1 MVINELLKKSF
12 CDLRES
18 ILILCKLLDV
28 DKSII
33 YTYGDREVSPSIVD
47 NFLKLTEKR
56 STGYPIQYI
65 LGGNEFMGLDFY
77 LEEGVLVPRPDTE
90 ILVEYIIGYI
100 KEKYENMPIKVL
112 DLGIGSG
119 AISLSI
125 GNYCKNTEVIGVD
138 ISDIAMKVANINK
151 SRLGLDNVKF
161 YKGDLF
167 QALDGLSLEGKFQ
180 IIASNPPYISK
191 DEIEKLHTTV
201 KDFEPRLALDG
212 GVDGLDFYRRITE
225 LSKKFLSD
233 GGLLIYE
240 IGYDQAKAVE
250 EILINEGFKEITIL
264 KDLQG
269 HNRVVLGLKK
279 DEVVKWE
286 H

>member
-28 DKSII
+28 DKSTI

-47 NFLKLTEKR
+47 NFLELTGKR

-151 SRLGLDNVKF
+151 SSLGLDNVKF

-201 KDFEPRLALDG
+201 
-212 GVDGLDFYRRITE
+212 YC
-225 LSKKFLSD
+225 
-233 GGLLIYE
+233 
-240 IGYDQAKAVE
+240 
-250 EILINEGFKEITIL
+250 
-264 KDLQG
+264 
-269 HNRVVLGLKK
+269 
-279 DEVVKWE
+279 
-286 H
+286 